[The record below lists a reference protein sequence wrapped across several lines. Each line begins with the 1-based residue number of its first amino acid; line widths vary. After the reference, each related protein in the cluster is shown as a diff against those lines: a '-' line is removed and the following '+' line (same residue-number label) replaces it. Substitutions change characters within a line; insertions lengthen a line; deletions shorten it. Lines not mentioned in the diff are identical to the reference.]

1 MINSKSRY
9 QQMKVLFVSRSSTG
23 KAHPFIKE
31 QADVLIQKFGV
42 GIEHFFIEKGGTVGY
57 LRAIVGL
64 IKYLQ
69 NSTIDLIHV
78 HYGLS
83 ALPVVIARLLQL
95 HQKKIIVT
103 YHGCDINKTSERYLS
118 LIASKFASYN
128 ILVSPHMTK
137 FFKEN
142 YAVIPCGIDTNINT
156 NFREMVR
163 MEKGWKQ
170 DDFVILFCS
179 NFEREVK
186 DPEFAKAAVR
196 RFSKLTDKKVHFLEL
211 KGYNRSQLTQL
222 MQAAD
227 VMLMCSIREGSPQ
240 IIKES
245 ILNSLPIVSNDVG
258 EVKAI
263 CHGADNCFIVEKN
276 IDAYVHVLEH
286 LSRHPCR
293 INNREYI
300 LSQYDNNLIAKKIFN
315 IYQSV

>member
-1 MINSKSRY
+1 
-9 QQMKVLFVSRSSTG
+9 MKVLFVSRSTTG

-31 QADVLIQKFGV
+31 QADVLNQKFGV
-42 GIEHFFIEKGGTVGY
+42 GIEYFFVEKGGVNGY
-57 LRAIVGL
+57 LQSIVRL
-64 IKYLQ
+64 RKYLKS
-69 NSTIDLIHV
+69 NPVDIIHV

-95 HQKKIIVT
+95 HQKKIVVT
-103 YHGCDINKTSERYLS
+103 YHGCDINKTSERYFS
-118 LIASKFASYN
+118 LIASKFASFN
-128 ILVSPHMTK
+128 ILVSPQMTK

-163 MEKGWKQ
+163 MEKGWGPN
-170 DDFVILFCS
+170 DFVVLFCS
-179 NFEREVK
+179 NFDREVK
-186 DPEFAKAAVR
+186 DPGFAKATMR
-196 RFSKLTDKKVHFLEL
+196 RFSEMTDKKIHFLEL

-227 VMLMCSIREGSPQ
+227 VMLMCSISEGSPQ

-245 ILNSLPIVSNDVG
+245 ILNSLPVISNDVG

-263 CHGADNCFIVEKN
+263 CQGADNCFIVEKK
-276 IDAYVHVLEH
+276 IDAYVKILEH
-286 LSRHPCR
+286 ISSHPCR
-293 INNREYI
+293 INNREFI
-300 LSQYDNNLIAKKIFN
+300 LSQYDNNLIAKKIFK